1 MQDYL
6 SKAQELQA
14 VKEEVQL
21 ASQHLFAAQLE
32 APAESL
38 PDATAAMMEEAL
50 QEDAFLDPTKF
61 DGYTLEENPIDVDED
76 ELMTVAEGSK
86 PPPRAPIQPFSR
98 KVTSSP
104 TTVANF
110 HLKNKETEKPKG
122 K

>member
-14 VKEEVQL
+14 VMEEVQL

-50 QEDAFLDPTKF
+50 QEDAFLDPKF
-61 DGYTLEENPIDVDED
+61 DGYMLEENPINVDED

-104 TTVANF
+104 TKVANF